1 MIELGQ
7 TQIKFIYCCANTEI
21 IDKVTY
27 NTTVPAKSF
36 CYSVICSIVISIL
49 LVSFSNLETVNI
61 KLEINLFNTEK
72 LLR

>member
-7 TQIKFIYCCANTEI
+7 TQIKFIYCYAITEI

-27 NTTVPAKSF
+27 NTTVPTKSF
-36 CYSVICSIVISIL
+36 CYISIL
-49 LVSFSNLETVNI
+49 LVSFSKFETVNI
-61 KLEINLFNTEK
+61 KLEIYLFNAEK

>member
-1 MIELGQ
+1 MMIELGQ
-7 TQIKFIYCCANTEI
+7 TQIKFIYCYANTEI

-27 NTTVPAKSF
+27 NTTVPYQLSF
-36 CYSVICSIVISIL
+36 CYISIQ
-49 LVSFSNLETVNI
+49 LVSFSKFETVNI